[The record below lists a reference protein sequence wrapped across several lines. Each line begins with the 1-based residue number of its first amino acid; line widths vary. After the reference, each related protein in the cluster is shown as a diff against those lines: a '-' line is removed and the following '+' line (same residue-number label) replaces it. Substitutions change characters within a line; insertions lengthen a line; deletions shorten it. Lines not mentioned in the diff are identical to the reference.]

1 MIVLIP
7 GVLAVAD
14 NCRRLRE
21 LSLSYALLSDE
32 ILLSLSSEQHATLTN
47 LRIDVYTEP
56 NAWQWNRISPLSWQ
70 ALIRHSPN
78 INLVLYFFIVD
89 DETFDLFFHSFNP
102 VSHLYF
108 CEYVPK
114 AVLGRV
120 SHHCPRLKELVI
132 NGTDGPSIDLEL
144 LDIGRYCKRLS
155 SVGLSECQIS
165 CSAFV
170 EFARVCGIRL
180 SELFINEDCL
190 IPDKNYDLQNL
201 IPAVSNWLSMD
212 WAPEFTPL
220 W

>member
-1 MIVLIP
+1 MAL
-7 GVLAVAD
+7 AD

-32 ILLSLSSEQHATLTN
+32 ILLSLSSEQHVRLTH

-56 NAWQWNRISPLSWQ
+56 NSWQLQRISPASWQ
-70 ALIRHSPN
+70 ALIKHSPN

-89 DETFDLFFHSFNP
+89 DETYDLFFHSYNP

-114 AVLGRV
+114 TVLNRV
-120 SHHCPRLKELVI
+120 SRNCPRLRELVV
-132 NGTDGPSIDLEL
+132 NGTDGPSIDKEL
-144 LDIGRYCKRLS
+144 IDLGSHCQNLS
-155 SVGLSECQIS
+155 SIGLSDCLVS
-165 CSAFV
+165 CSVFV
-170 EFARVCGIRL
+170 EFARICSRRL

-190 IPDKNYDLQNL
+190 VQDVNYDLQKV
-201 IPAVSNWLSMD
+201 ITCVSELLAMD